1 MIRLC
6 IFDMGGVYVTN
17 HDTAGK
23 IAEFIGLDG
32 VHSYSELEAV
42 LGKSLSDYTRGLIS
56 EDELWRIFTEKTGK
70 SVDNNPSI
78 FGRFF
83 APIINPETD
92 KVIRELKADGM
103 RVVCGTNVVDV
114 HYDYHNAHSQYA
126 IFDKVYPSHLM
137 HIDKPDTEFF
147 RYIAEAEHVSPEEC
161 FFTDDSKANADSA
174 RSIGMRSYQFTDAAS
189 LRENLVKEGVL
200 V

>member
-1 MIRLC
+1 
-6 IFDMGGVYVTN
+6 MGGVYVTN

-32 VHSYSELEAV
+32 VHSYSGLEAV

-103 RVVCGTNVVDV
+103 RVVCGTS
-114 HYDYHNAHSQYA
+114 ASYA
-126 IFDKVYPSHLM
+126 ERMSLMSTMITIM
-137 HIDKPDTEFF
+137 HIHSTLF
-147 RYIAEAEHVSPEEC
+147 
-161 FFTDDSKANADSA
+161 
-174 RSIGMRSYQFTDAAS
+174 SIKSIHRI
-189 LRENLVKEGVL
+189 
-200 V
+200 